1 MSRMIHQRHW
11 DVILK
16 MADYPNL
23 EWGYSVGYLK
33 YKIHM
38 FMPYK
43 SLVKMVI
50 ERNQGVGK
58 NYEIKSHDLTLH
70 SRVSVITW
78 DMLKIGFE
86 EWKKQVLT
94 NNLKNIKQSEVI
106 YD

>member
-1 MSRMIHQRHW
+1 MRRQIQQRHW

-16 MADYPNL
+16 MANYPNL

-33 YKIHM
+33 YKISM
-38 FMPYK
+38 FAPYK
-43 SLVKMVI
+43 SLVKIVI
-50 ERNQGVGK
+50 EKGVGK

-78 DMLKIGFE
+78 DVLKIGFE

-106 YD
+106 